1 MEKGKSRA
9 LKGRQCEETREG
21 ERNKREIGMGRMR
34 ASEIKRGRA
43 SNKRAQGRGQGNR
56 LFVCL
61 SSPWCRSNTENGK
74 KRIFF
79 LEFLDCSTK
88 S

>member
-34 ASEIKRGRA
+34 ASEIKRGRE
-43 SNKRAQGRGQGNR
+43 SNKRAQGR
-56 LFVCL
+56 
-61 SSPWCRSNTENGK
+61 PGK
-74 KRIFF
+74 
-79 LEFLDCSTK
+79 
-88 S
+88 